1 MKPRILTPRE
11 QNFLR
16 RHRIDANDVGKREMP
31 IEYFVG
37 WAEFAGRE
45 FVVNRHTLIPRIETE
60 ELVAAALSDLQE
72 LSSRHHTPLRVAD
85 VGTGCGC
92 IGITLWLET
101 QKLEI
106 PIRLSMIDISDEA
119 LEVARENI
127 QRVISLG
134 KIKVK
139 SDIKIIKSHLL
150 DQIGSGIK
158 FDLIIANLPYIPST
172 RIESLPK
179 SVTDF
184 EPRLAL
190 DGGKD
195 GLELIKRLLFNARG
209 RIKPHGRIALEID
222 DTHSPVDFK
231 EFLDWPIEIRKDSF
245 GKNRFL
251 MANAPPSSPS
261 RQKCCG
267 IKV

>member
-1 MKPRILTPRE
+1 MKPRIFSPQE

-16 RHRIDANDVGKREMP
+16 RHRLGANDMGESEMP
-31 IEYFVG
+31 IEYLAG
-37 WAEFAGRE
+37 LAEFAGRE
-45 FVVNRHTLIPRIETE
+45 FVVNRHTLIPRVETE
-60 ELVAAALSDLQE
+60 ELVAAALSDLNE
-72 LSSRHHTPLRVAD
+72 LSSRGHTPLRVAD

-101 QKLEI
+101 LKREI
-106 PIRLSMIDISDEA
+106 PIRLSLIDISDHA

-127 QRVISLG
+127 RRIISPG
-134 KIKVK
+134 MINVTSKIKV
-139 SDIKIIKSHLL
+139 IKSHLL

-158 FDLIIANLPYIPST
+158 FDLIIANLPYIPSS

-195 GLELIKRLLFNARG
+195 GLELIGQLLRQSRHHLKPRG
-209 RIKPHGRIALEID
+209 LVLLEVD
-222 DTHSPVDFK
+222 DTHAMADFK
-231 EFLDWPIEIRKDSF
+231 ESCDWSIQIDQDSF
-245 GKNRFL
+245 GKNRL
-251 MANAPPSSPS
+251 LTAKLRPCHP
-261 RQKCCG
+261 RH
-267 IKV
+267 